1 MKTFGWLRIG
11 LFQIGFLVGVFWL
24 LSGSG
29 QPASARAVLSAG
41 SGVQARTGMN
51 SGSCPM
57 KGMKGTLPCC
67 KHTAKASICRASI
80 CDVCLLSDVHPAEI
94 SPKILRNQAPVV
106 SILFIAAFGPPENLP
121 VRPSIFGPFSSSPP
135 FALPVNRPLLI

>member
-1 MKTFGWLRIG
+1 MKTSGWLRIG
-11 LFQIGFLVGVFWL
+11 LFHIVLLAGFFWF
-24 LSGSG
+24 LSGPG
-29 QPASARAVLSAG
+29 QPASARAVLSAE
-41 SGVQARTGMN
+41 SGVQARTGMD

-67 KHTAKASICRASI
+67 KHTAKATICRVSI
-80 CDVCLLSDVHPAEI
+80 CDVCLLSDVHQAEI